1 MLKKS
6 FSESYKQSP
15 QTKLG
20 SQQIHVPQ
28 GAKKTQ
34 SANLIT
40 GIIPDKCAQKLWL
53 RTHILT

>member
-28 GAKKTQ
+28 GAKKHKVQ
-34 SANLIT
+34 I
-40 GIIPDKCAQKLWL
+40 WL
-53 RTHILT
+53 LA